1 MDSEKWK
8 NNFNLG
14 FFLRV
19 GGGVVS
25 AGFAQKTNR
34 LPPGYFQENILNFLA
49 FCMRFRLMTSSA
61 DGLEVAV
68 IVSTTTSDVED
79 MV

>member
-19 GGGVVS
+19 RGGVVS
-25 AGFAQKTNR
+25 AGFAQKQKH
-34 LPPGYFQENILNFLA
+34 LPPVFFQENILNFLA
-49 FCMRFRLMTSSA
+49 FCMRFRLMASVA
-61 DGLEVAV
+61 DGL
-68 IVSTTTSDVED
+68 
-79 MV
+79 